1 MKTFRNGNVFYG
13 NSHTD
18 LINKTL
24 GTTFKVTQRCG
35 IDLADFQ
42 CDGIIA
48 WFVSMDGSIHG
59 YEDWHWSNRLSL
71 DGLTIYERNMDQPKK
86 KLEIER
92 LKNGYNPFR
101 LAFQLDPYE
110 TGNRYCCKF
119 VGAFRL
125 EAFKGNEVPDI
136 EYKKVLD
143 SFTIGGKGEYGS
155 KYINDR
161 NDFFIDDMRYKAKIE
176 KLNFSNNVYTMLKRA
191 NVNIVGELLE
201 IGLGFNEASIEI
213 RDKIEE
219 FFKIQSK

>member
-1 MKTFRNGNVFYG
+1 MKILRAGDIFSGK
-13 NSHTD
+13 SHAD
-18 LINKTL
+18 MINNAL
-24 GTTFKVTQRCG
+24 GAKCANPMKSSVHLDKFG
-35 IDLADFQ
+35 HN
-42 CDGIIA
+42 GIIA
-48 WFVSMDGSIHG
+48 WFVYMDGSIHG